1 MEFCKHNITT
11 DSRTEW
17 YNIIPLGDT
26 HLGNIGCELK
36 ALQNMVNWIKE
47 KDNTYWI
54 GMGDYID
61 AINYSDPR
69 FDPKTLSTK
78 YIAEGNIDKC
88 IQMQIND
95 IVDILE
101 PIKDKCLGLLRGNHE
116 ETVRKYY
123 HFDVLYEMAKDLNL
137 NRNLLLYDTAIIRMR
152 FKRAGKAV
160 NMYDIYVSHGNI
172 GGRTYVA
179 KANRLSYLVAEHD
192 ADIYLLAH
200 SHIKLA
206 QMRTKRYFNRTGKYC
221 KKKIV
226 QAMTGCFLSGY
237 TVGKTSYVEKMMF
250 PPTDIGCVKIMLKP
264 DTGDKHVSL

>member
-1 MEFCKHNITT
+1 MEFCKHVIKV
-11 DSRTEW
+11 DSRNEW
-17 YNIIPLGDT
+17 YNIIPIGDI
-26 HLGNIGCELK
+26 HLGNEGCEIQALK
-36 ALQNMVNWIKE
+36 NMVDWIKE

-69 FDPKTLSTK
+69 FDPKTVSTK
-78 YIAEGNIDKC
+78 YMASGNIDKC
-88 IQMQIND
+88 IQMQIAD
-95 IVDILE
+95 VVKILE

-116 ETVRKYY
+116 ESIRKYY
-123 HFDVLYEMAKDLNL
+123 HFDVLYEMAKDLNF
-137 NRNLLLYDTAIIRMR
+137 NRNLLLYDTAIIRLV
-152 FKRAGKAV
+152 FKRLEKAV
-160 NMYDIYVSHGNI
+160 NMYDIYVSHGSI
-172 GGRTYVA
+172 GGRTYGA
-179 KANRLSYLVAEHD
+179 KSNRLGELLSEHE

-206 QMRTKRYFNRTGKYC
+206 QMRTKHYFNRSGKYS

-237 TVGKTSYVEKMMF
+237 SVGKTSYVEKMMF